1 MRFPLFSCII
11 IPTEKTYLSAF
22 DLRRKIMYDMLF
34 SPMNIGT
41 LTIKNRIVMTAAE
54 FSLGEPSGKVTPRLS
69 DYYEERAKGGVGL
82 IIPGICRVNDMTGPA
97 TYTQLSM
104 SHDYHIEPMR
114 EMVRKLH
121 SHGAKLGIQ
130 LHHAGRQGYGSTL
143 NSLPVVIPIS
153 ERVPK
158 FMDLMYKATPL
169 LLGMEAKGIS
179 FPVQAP
185 SKEPKAPHGA
195 ALIHPMSKREI
206 HKLQQDFIDAAERC
220 KKAGVDIVE
229 LHGAH
234 GYLIQQFLSPYTNHR
249 KDEYGGSFENRMR
262 FLEEIVV
269 GIKERCGKDYPLMV
283 RLSVDEMMER
293 VGKPGEG
300 IDLEMGKKIAKRLEE
315 LGVDAIN
322 VSSANYDTYN
332 CWLEPTTYEPGWRK
346 YLAKAIKETVNIP
359 VVAANVIRT
368 PEQAEKQLEEGYQD
382 FIASARTFICDPHWP
397 EKAQSGHPEDIQ
409 RCIGCLNCIRSFM
422 TNAGEGKTGECALNM
437 SIANERFYYDMP
449 KDGRG
454 RKVIVIGAGPSGL
467 TAAKTMAMRGF
478 DVELYEKAEKAG
490 GQVIA
495 ASSGSHKER
504 LYWAIEDLLTAV
516 KKEGAKVFLGKELT
530 AEEIKAK
537 NPYAVICATGGSPL
551 RPRSIQG
558 IDRENVIA
566 APDLLL
572 GNASIKNSKVAVIG
586 SGMTGLETTEFLNEN
601 GNTVTVIE
609 MAPDIAPGAWFQLID
624 DEMERIKPYGTVF
637 MTSTKLLSIEDGGVI
652 VEEPDGNQK
661 KVDADYVVLAMGVRP
676 QTALADSLKELGVA
690 NVFCVGDAE
699 KSGTI
704 AHACHSAYDTVMQI
718 GKEATVNVSA
728 KEAGAMGVI
737 NDITEK
743 IFKKE
748 VNEIRGKNIVI
759 TGASS
764 GIGKELLDK
773 LADPSKGNK
782 VLATSRTIEKLKGYG
797 DNVTLF
803 NSDVSKQEGVD
814 KLFEKAESMFDKID
828 IIIANAGAPYY
839 EKFDYVDWQRI
850 QNIFNLNTISPIYT
864 YTKYLDHL
872 NGREGHLAWT
882 ISAMGEMAIPG
893 YALYT
898 STKFAMK
905 GFQEAIRYEAPKNI
919 KLTAVYP
926 VSTATNFFNVGGNG
940 IDVGRPFPVQE
951 AALVADRMIGGIK
964 KAKKHVYPCKV
975 WRPSK
980 LLMGIVP
987 PVKSFYCGIEKN
999 RLKRF
1004 LKKKAELE
1012 KK

>member
-1 MRFPLFSCII
+1 
-11 IPTEKTYLSAF
+11 
-22 DLRRKIMYDMLF
+22 MYDMLF
-34 SPMNIGT
+34 SPMSIGNVE
-41 LTIKNRIVMTAAE
+41 IKNRIVMTAAE

-82 IIPGICRVNDMTGPA
+82 IIPGICRVNDMTGAA

-121 SHGAKLGIQ
+121 SHGAKLAIQ

-158 FMDLMYKATPL
+158 FMDLMYKCTPV
-169 LLGMEAKGIS
+169 LLGLEARGIS
-179 FPVQAP
+179 FSVQAP
-185 SKEPKAPHGA
+185 SRGPKAPHGA
-195 ALIHPMSKREI
+195 AIMHAMSKREI

-283 RLSVDEMMER
+283 RLSVDEMMDR
-293 VGKPGEG
+293 IGKPGEG
-300 IDLEMGKKIAKRLEE
+300 YDLETGKKIAKRLEE

-322 VSSANYDTYN
+322 VSSANYDSYN

-346 YLAKAIKETVNIP
+346 YLAKAIKETVSIP

-368 PEQAEKQLEEGYQD
+368 PEQAEQQLEEGYQD
-382 FIASARTFICDPHWP
+382 FVASARAFICDPHWP

-437 SIANERFYYDMP
+437 SIGNERFYYDMP
-449 KDGRG
+449 KDGQG
-454 RKVIVIGAGPSGL
+454 RKVIVTGAGPAGL

-504 LYWAIEDLLTAV
+504 LYWAVEDLLTAV
-516 KKEGAKVFLGKELT
+516 KKEGAKVFLGTELT
-530 AEEIKAK
+530 ADEIKAK
-537 NPYAVICATGGSPL
+537 EPYAVICATGGTPV
-551 RPRSIQG
+551 RPRSIPG
-558 IDRENVIA
+558 MDRENVIA

-601 GNTVTVIE
+601 GNKVSVVE
-609 MAPDIAPGAWFQLID
+609 MAGDVAPGAWFQLID
-624 DEMERIKPYGTVF
+624 DEMERIRPYGTVF
-637 MTSTKLLSIEDGGVI
+637 MTKTKLCSIEDGGVI
-652 VEEPDGNQK
+652 VEDIKSGQQQK
-661 KVDADYVVLAMGVRP
+661 LDADYVVLAMGVRP
-676 QTALADSLKELGVA
+676 QTALADKLKELGVN
-690 NVFCVGDAE
+690 NVYCVGDAE

-704 AHACHSAYDTVMQI
+704 AHACHSAYDTVMEI
-718 GKEATVNVSA
+718 GREGGEAAGVKEAA
-728 KEAGAMGVI
+728 AMGAMGVM
-737 NDITEK
+737 NDITTK
-743 IFKKE
+743 LFKKE
-748 VNEIRGKNIVI
+748 IKDLKGKTIVI

-764 GIGKELLDK
+764 GIGKEVLDK
-773 LADPSKGNK
+773 LADPAKGNK
-782 VLATSRTIEKLKGYG
+782 ILATSRTIEKLKGYG
-797 DNVTLF
+797 DNVTLY
-803 NSDVSKQEGVD
+803 NCDVSTQEGVD
-814 KLFEKAESMFDKID
+814 RLFEKAESLFDKID
-828 IIIANAGAPYY
+828 LIIANAGAPYY
-839 EKFDYVDWQRI
+839 ERFDYVNWDRI

-864 YTKYLDHL
+864 YAKYLEHL
-872 NGREGHLAWT
+872 KGREGHLAFT

-898 STKFAMK
+898 ATKFAMK
-905 GFQEAIRYEAPKNI
+905 GFQEEIRLEAPKNI

-940 IDVGRPFPVQE
+940 IDVGRPFPVQK
-951 AALVADRMIGGIK
+951 ADLVADRMINGIE
-964 KAKKHVYPCKV
+964 KAKKHIYPCRIWK
-975 WRPSK
+975 PSK
-980 LLMGIVP
+980 ALMTVVP
-987 PVKSFYCGIEKN
+987 QVKSFYWGMEKN

-1012 KK
+1012 NKIADKL